1 MQQKVR
7 HKKLMEQVWDFDI
20 YYTAKLIYN
29 PKLKPQIPSNI
40 KNNEKLK
47 HSNITCTANT
57 GIDSDYGAG
66 GSYQVLYR
74 HFRIWLGAQGVS

>member
-1 MQQKVR
+1 MQQKAR

-40 KNNEKLK
+40 KKQWETETLK
-47 HSNITCTANT
+47 YNLYSQHWHRLRLW
-57 GIDSDYGAG
+57 GG